1 VEKQLLKSGYS
12 YICRILNN
20 LLWPAVCVNCR
31 AAITDNDDKL
41 CQNCWNELLA
51 CTTDSYCRRCGRVIS
66 AGGLVNG
73 VCPACQGQDFH
84 FDAIAGCGAYD
95 QTLRSMI
102 LAFKNSHS
110 ELVLLFSPIAEAVLQ
125 NSSFADNIDFLVPV
139 PLHWVRRLK
148 RGYNQAQLVA
158 EQLCTKKRKL
168 NTDLVRIRNT
178 AAQPSF
184 ASAAA
189 KARNVADAFAVRKGH
204 HFNGKNI
211 CLVDDIKT
219 TGATLN
225 ECAKTL
231 KQAGAKN
238 VYALVLA
245 VAGQN
250 QS

>member
-1 VEKQLLKSGYS
+1 M
-12 YICRILNN
+12 
-20 LLWPAVCVNCR
+20 
-31 AAITDNDDKL
+31 
-41 CQNCWNELLA
+41 
-51 CTTDSYCRRCGRVIS
+51 S
-66 AGGLVNG
+66 AR
-73 VCPACQGQDFH
+73 QDYH
-84 FDAIAGCGAYD
+84 FDAIAGCGVYD
-95 QTLRSMI
+95 KTLRSMI
-102 LAFKNSHS
+102 LAFKNTHC
-110 ELVLLFSPIAEAVLQ
+110 ELVSILSPIAESALQ
-125 NSSFADNIDFLVPV
+125 NSSFADKIDFLVPV
-139 PLHWVRRLK
+139 PLHWLRRLR
-148 RGYNQAQLVA
+148 RGYNQAKLIA
-158 EQLCTKKRKL
+158 EQLSTKKRKM

-184 ASAAA
+184 ISAAA

-204 HFNGKNI
+204 NFAGKEI

-231 KQAGAKN
+231 KQAGAKK

>member
-1 VEKQLLKSGYS
+1 MEVTRTKKSLKLFVNS
-12 YICRILNN
+12 INH

-31 AAITDNDDKL
+31 AVITDNNDKL

-51 CTTDSYCRRCGRVIS
+51 CTTDSYCRRCGRVVS
-66 AGGLVNG
+66 VGGLING

-84 FDAIAGCGAYD
+84 FDAITGCGIYD
-95 QTLRSMI
+95 KTLRSMI
-102 LAFKNSHS
+102 LAFKNSHC
-110 ELVLLFSPIAEAVLQ
+110 ELASILSPIAEAALQ
-125 NSSFADNIDFLVPV
+125 NSKFVNDIDFLVPV

-148 RGYNQAQLVA
+148 RGYNQAKLIA
-158 EQLCTKKRKL
+158 EQLCTKKIKI
-168 NTDLVRIRNT
+168 NTDLVRMRNT
-178 AAQPSF
+178 AAQPSLN
-184 ASAAA
+184 SAAA

-204 HFNGKNI
+204 NFAGKEI

-231 KQAGAKN
+231 KQAGAKK
-238 VYALVLA
+238 VYSLVLA

>member
-1 VEKQLLKSGYS
+1 MEKQLLKSGPLH
-12 YICRILNN
+12 IWRTLNH

-31 AAITDNDDKL
+31 AAITDNNDKL

-73 VCPACQGQDFH
+73 ICPACQGQDYH
-84 FDAIAGCGAYD
+84 FDAIAGCGIYD
-95 QTLRSMI
+95 KTLRSMI

-110 ELVLLFSPIAEAVLQ
+110 ELASILSPIAVTVLL

-139 PLHWVRRLK
+139 PLHWLRRLK

-158 EQLCTKKRKL
+158 EYLCTKERKL

-204 HFNGKNI
+204 HFAGKEI

-231 KQAGAKN
+231 KEAGAKK

-250 QS
+250 QN